1 MVSGYIFCLRNAA
14 KFALSACLVAGAL
27 LGAAALAQNAQVAPL
42 RPPATPLILHDPYFS
57 VWSMADAVTGDRTRH
72 WTGVPQQING
82 IVRVDG
88 HNYRFLGKP
97 GGAEIPALKTVSQQ
111 VTPTRTIA
119 VMTSPEIKLEMT
131 FLNPAFP
138 DDLAEMARPVT
149 YLTWKVSSRDGREHD
164 VTLYLDASGN
174 LATND
179 PGEQVEWSRGKL
191 AGLDLLRIGT
201 KDQAMLQRYGDNV
214 RIDWGWFYLAVPTG
228 QGKAESGAVNRNGR
242 EVAVPTGRDS
252 VELLAGNRDDRAVF
266 LKTGSLPAGDDLDM
280 PRAPMSRYPSPPTLS
295 VALPLGQVG
304 QTAVSRHVLLAYDE
318 RFPIEYMHRM
328 LRPYW
333 STQFQTFGAMLEAA
347 ARDYPALEAKSR
359 SFDAELERD
368 LVSVGGPKYAAI
380 AVLAYGQAIA
390 AHKLVEDENGVPFF
404 MPKENFS
411 NGSISTVDVI
421 FPSAPEFLLLNPRL
435 AQAQLEPVLR
445 YAESSRWK
453 FPFAPHDLGVYPLAN
468 GQQYGGGENSE
479 VNQMPVEESG
489 NVLILVDAIS
499 RAEGNADFARRY
511 WPLLTKWAEYLM
523 ANGMDPKNQLS
534 TDDFAGH
541 LAHNANLSIKAIEAL
556 GAYAQ
561 VARQLGKTDTADRYQ
576 RAARQMAQQWTKV
589 ASDGDHYR
597 LAFDRPGTWS
607 QKYNLVWDTI
617 LGLNL
622 FPPNVRATMISFYLK
637 HLNRYGLP
645 LDNRHTYTK
654 LDWTIWTA
662 TMAGN
667 RQDFEKLVDPVY
679 LFLNETPDRVPM
691 SDWYDTVSG
700 KKVGFQARSVVGGVF
715 IKMLADPA
723 MWTKW
728 SSRAK
733 APAVSR
739 GSD

>member
-1 MVSGYIFCLRNAA
+1 MVSAYIPRPRSAA
-14 KFALSACLVAGAL
+14 KAALSACLFLGLAAGPNAS
-27 LGAAALAQNAQVAPL
+27 AQNGAVAPL

-57 VWSMADAVTGDRTRH
+57 VWSMADTVTGDRTRH
-72 WTGVPQQING
+72 WTGVPQQLNG

-97 GGAEIPALKTVSQQ
+97 GGGEIPALRTVSQQ

-149 YLTWKVSSRDGREHD
+149 YLTWKVSSRDGHEHD

-179 PGEQVEWSRGKL
+179 PGEQVVWSRGKL

-214 RIDWGWFYLAVPTG
+214 RINWGWFYLGVPTD
-228 QGKAESGAVNRNGR
+228 QGK
-242 EVAVPTGRDS
+242 
-252 VELLAGNRDDRAVF
+252 VEWVAGNRDDRAEF

-280 PRAPMSRYPSPPTLS
+280 PRAPMSRYPSPPTLNI
-295 VALPLGQVG
+295 ALPLGRVG
-304 QTAVSRHVLLAYDE
+304 QTSVSRHVLLAYDE
-318 RFPIEYMHRM
+318 RYPVEYMHRR
-328 LRPYW
+328 LLPYW
-333 STQFQTFGAMLEAA
+333 STQFPTFGAMLEASAREYSALA
-347 ARDYPALEAKSR
+347 ARSR

-368 LVSVGGPKYAAI
+368 LVSVGGPKYAAV

-390 AHKLVEDENGVPFF
+390 AHKLVADENGAPFF

-421 FPSAPEFLLLNPRL
+421 YPSAPEFLLLNPRL
-435 AQAQLEPVLR
+435 VEAQLEPVLR
-445 YAESSRWK
+445 YAESSRWQ

-468 GQQYGGGENSE
+468 GQQYGGGEHSE
-479 VNQMPVEESG
+479 VNQMPVEETG
-489 NVLILVDAIS
+489 NMLILTDAIS
-499 RAEGNADFARRY
+499 HVEGNADFARRY

-561 VARQLGKTDTADRYQ
+561 MARQLGKTGIADRYQ
-576 RAARQMAQQWTKV
+576 NAARQMAEKWVQV
-589 ASDGDHYR
+589 AGDGDHYR

-617 LGLNL
+617 LGLDL
-622 FPPNVRATMISFYLK
+622 FPPHVRSTMISFYLK

-654 LDWTIWTA
+654 LDWSVWTA

-667 RQDFEKLVDPVY
+667 QQDFEKLVDPVY

-691 SDWYDTVSG
+691 TDWYDTVSG
-700 KKVGFQARSVVGGVF
+700 KRVGFQARSVVGGVF

-728 SSRAK
+728 ANRAK
-733 APAVSR
+733 APAVR
-739 GSD
+739 GGSD